1 MSMRIAPCSMQMV
14 TPAKRTLCFITASGF
29 LRRQPTA
36 QVQATNLPAVLFTGT
51 RVGHNAGCIPC
62 DGMPE
67 PAASH
72 HPRQARCSGIGP
84 IGNACRS
91 EERRVGKEGG
101 SRWSRYSVKE
111 REEGEKA

>member
-1 MSMRIAPCSMQMV
+1 MRQGLCSMHIV
-14 TPAKRTLCFITASGF
+14 KPAKRTLCVITASGL

-36 QVQATNLPAVLFTGT
+36 HVEATNMPAVLFTGT
-51 RVGHNAGCIPC
+51 RVGHKAGCIPC

-84 IGNACRS
+84 IGNACCCRWALTFNIKTAL
-91 EERRVGKEGG
+91 RQPTNTKEP
-101 SRWSRYSVKE
+101 V
-111 REEGEKA
+111 